1 MNVLFLD
8 VKSRYYNL
16 VICLT
21 VYHCLFFLFSA
32 ADIYIR
38 EYLHPEVAEGRV
50 EATPLRIYYRHRWVA
65 TVHPTVQQY
74 CLVST
79 AGSDRTFNMPSVE
92 DVKKHKVIVTTL
104 STSRYLVQL
113 GLEKGIL
120 ILNLS

>member
-1 MNVLFLD
+1 MYDF
-8 VKSRYYNL
+8 Y
-16 VICLT
+16 
-21 VYHCLFFLFSA
+21 SA

-74 CLVST
+74 CLVS
-79 AGSDRTFNMPSVE
+79 AGSDRSFNMPTIE
-92 DVKKHKVIVTTL
+92 DVKKHRVIVTTL

-113 GLEKGIL
+113 GLEKG
-120 ILNLS
+120 NFTTCF

>member
-1 MNVLFLD
+1 MLILNTI
-8 VKSRYYNL
+8 S
-16 VICLT
+16 
-21 VYHCLFFLFSA
+21 VYSA

-38 EYLHPEVAEGRV
+38 EYLHPEVADGRL

-79 AGSDRTFNMPSVE
+79 AGSDRNFNMPTVE
-92 DVKKHKVIVTTL
+92 DVKKHRVIVTTL

-113 GLEKGIL
+113 GLEKGTFI
-120 ILNLS
+120 IV

>member
-1 MNVLFLD
+1 MEHMMF
-8 VKSRYYNL
+8 
-16 VICLT
+16 
-21 VYHCLFFLFSA
+21 VYSA

-38 EYLHPEVAEGRV
+38 EYLHPEVAEGRI

-79 AGSDRTFNMPSVE
+79 AGSDRNFNMPTVE
-92 DVKKHKVIVTTL
+92 DVKKHRVIVTTL

-113 GLEKGIL
+113 GLEKGNFI
-120 ILNLS
+120 IV